1 MGGPTVA
8 LLLLSAA
15 VVAVSAQACR
25 ETKVA
30 VLGAGL
36 TGIEAAKSL
45 SEANIK
51 DFLILE
57 YNDEIGGR
65 VKHTTFGKNA
75 EGNPYTIELGANWVQ
90 GLGTPG
96 GPQNPIWI
104 LAQRYNL
111 TNTYSDYSSIE
122 TFSTTGATNF
132 TELLDEFEDAYAYV
146 EQDAGYILT
155 EGLQDRS
162 FRSGLSLG
170 GWKPMHDAAKQAVE
184 WWEFDWEY
192 AFSPDQSSQ
201 EFAIVNY
208 NTTFYQFSDGNN
220 YVFDQRG
227 FNIFI
232 KGEASTYLTPND
244 SRLLLN
250 TVVTNIAYNDSKVR
264 IDNAD
269 GSCITADYAI
279 CTFSLGVLQN
289 DDVSF
294 TPPLPL
300 WKQQGITT
308 FDMGTYTK
316 IFLQFPTN
324 QVFWDT
330 SYQFLLYA
338 DPTTRGY
345 YPVWQ
350 SLDAEGFLP
359 GSGIL
364 FVTVVDD
371 QSYRVEAQSD
381 EQTLAEVMAVLRTM
395 YPNTTIPEPTAFYY
409 PRWTQEPW
417 ARGSYSNW
425 PPGTTLQMHQ
435 NLRANV
441 GRVWFAGEHTSP
453 EYFGFL
459 QAAYMEGQE
468 VGQAVA
474 RCVLGQC
481 VPEVHYEDLRGTTQ
495 PGDYNPANG
504 WTVSSFLTYGFD

>member
-1 MGGPTVA
+1 MAGRI
-8 LLLLSAA
+8 LLGVLAF
-15 VVAVSAQACR
+15 AVSATVGQTCR

-45 SEANIK
+45 SNAGVT
-51 DFLILE
+51 DFLIVE
-57 YNDEIGGR
+57 YNSDIGGR
-65 VKHTTFGKNA
+65 VAHTTFGQDAN
-75 EGNPYTIELGANWVQ
+75 GNPYTVELGANWVQ

-96 GPQNPIWI
+96 GPQNPIWV

-111 TNTYSDYSSIE
+111 SNTYSNYTSIE
-122 TFSTTGATNF
+122 TFSSTGANDF
-132 TELLDEFEDAYAYV
+132 TSLLNDFDDAYAYV

-162 FRSGLSLG
+162 FRSGLSLA
-170 GWKPMHDAAKQAVE
+170 GWKPQRDMAAQAVE

-192 AFSPDQSSQ
+192 AYCPEESSQ

-208 NTTFYQFSDGNN
+208 NTTFYQFSEENN
-220 YVFDQRG
+220 YVWDQRG
-227 FNIFI
+227 FNTFI
-232 KGEASTYLTPND
+232 KGEAYTYLKPND
-244 SRLLLN
+244 TRLLLN
-250 TVVTNIAYNDSKVR
+250 TVVTNITYSDNGVR

-269 GSCITADYAI
+269 GSCITAEYAI

-289 DDVSF
+289 DDVTFS
-294 TPPLPL
+294 PALPA
-300 WKQQGITT
+300 WKQQGIAT
-308 FDMGTYTK
+308 FSMGTYTK
-316 IFLQFPTN
+316 IFLQFPSD

-338 DPTTRGY
+338 DPYTRGY

-364 FVTVVDD
+364 FVTVVDNE
-371 QSYRVEAQSD
+371 SYRVEAQTDD
-381 EQTLAEVMAVLRTM
+381 ETLAEVLAVLRLM
-395 YPNTTIPEPTAFYY
+395 YPNTTIPEPTAFFY
-409 PRWTQEPW
+409 PRWSLEPW

-425 PPGTTLQMHQ
+425 PPGTTLEMHQ

-441 GRVWFAGEHTSP
+441 GRLWFAGEHTSA

-459 QAAYMEGQE
+459 QAAYTEGQAAGD
-468 VGQAVA
+468 VVA
-474 RCVLGQC
+474 ACVNR
-481 VPEVHYEDLRGTTQ
+481 VYAPEAYYENLRGSTT
-495 PGDYNPANG
+495 PTEYNATNG
-504 WTVSSFLTYGFD
+504 WIVSSFLTYGF